1 MTGVATKLIAAGRTT
16 DDDELVDFI
25 LDGFDEEY
33 NPLVSLVN
41 VMTKFMLHNLN
52 ALLVQIIFF
61 DSQIYHNEEL
71 FCL

>member
-41 VMTKFMLHNLN
+41 VMTKFMAHNLN

-61 DSQIYHNEEL
+61 DS
-71 FCL
+71 